1 MLRGEKIGLRARQ
14 PSDVAVL
21 HAEVYDDVATQ
32 VRAAGGPWRPV
43 SPGSDAMPFRVLEP
57 SDDAAVFS
65 VVQLSDGELA
75 GSASL
80 WGIDSHN
87 RHGHIGLSML
97 PAARGRGLGTDV
109 VRTLC
114 HYGFAVRSLH
124 RLQIETLADNMAMIR
139 AATAAGFVLEGTLRA
154 AAWIM
159 GGFADEVVYGLL
171 AEDWQA
177 A

>member
-43 SPGSDAMPFRVLEP
+43 SPGSDAMPFRVVEP

-109 VRTLC
+109 
-114 HYGFAVRSLH
+114 AVRSLH

-159 GGFADEVVYGLL
+159 GEFADEVVYGLL